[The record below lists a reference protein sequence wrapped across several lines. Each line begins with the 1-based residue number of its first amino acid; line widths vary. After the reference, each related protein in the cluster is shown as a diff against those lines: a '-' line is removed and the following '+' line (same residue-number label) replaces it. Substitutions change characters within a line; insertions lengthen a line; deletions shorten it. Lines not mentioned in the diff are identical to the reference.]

1 MTGGNRRAGADEI
14 REAGVLIEPFIEH
27 LGEPRVFWLRKPR
40 EIGRRILIAR
50 KGSSVPHPPGDRIV
64 ISLDPKSAF
73 GTGGHGT
80 TEGCL
85 MALEKVIK
93 GGESVLDVGTGT
105 GILAIAAWKL
115 GAGRVTAIDI
125 DRAACRAA
133 GENLALN
140 GIGKGVDLIEGGPKS
155 VGGAFDV
162 IVANLRTG
170 VLVGLMDDLVR
181 RMEEHGVAILSGIM
195 EKELHPFLR
204 FLGSR
209 RLDPSETIGSRGW
222 VTVVL
227 TRAANLPAVPGNLT
241 R

>member
-1 MTGGNRRAGADEI
+1 
-14 REAGVLIEPFIEH
+14 VLVEPFIEH

-40 EIGRRILIAR
+40 KIGRRIVVAR
-50 KGSSVPHPPGDRIV
+50 KGSSVPASPGSRIAV
-64 ISLDPKSAF
+64 FLDPKSAF

-85 MALEKVIK
+85 MALEKAVK

-105 GILAIAAWKL
+105 GILAIAARKL

-125 DRAACRAA
+125 DRDACRAA
-133 GENLALN
+133 RDNLAWN
-140 GIGKGVDLIEGGPKS
+140 GIGEGVDLIEGGPES

-162 IVANLRTG
+162 VVANLRTA
-170 VLVGLMDDLVR
+170 VLMGLMDDLAR
-181 RMEEHGVAILSGIM
+181 RLEEHGIAILSGIL

-204 FLGSR
+204 FLGSF
-209 RLDPSETIGSRGW
+209 RLEASETIGRRGW

-227 TRAANLPAVPGNLT
+227 TRSPRKT
-241 R
+241 F